1 MGKPK
6 LVSLVVVLLGIAVA
20 FYVTSQ
26 NNPSSSPTELG
37 ASLKTSGALTYK
49 NLFGGIPVQKTPG
62 LSDENVTDKVIQ
74 KYGEE
79 LFRLNEDAV
88 QGGFATSSPLT
99 PPSEEFLGSLLSG
112 ELDKSLSIPLFQ
124 IADIHVRS
132 EKGTEESVRLYG
144 QSFQR
149 ISDKNLAGLPAQA
162 GLSTPF
168 LSSVSLAL
176 FESKPSSLQSHIA
189 AAKAQVDDLLGLPVP
204 KELSSFHLEL
214 LNLWQRRFVIGSALL
229 QNDDPLKNM
238 AALNSLSDAMDKEEE
253 VFALLAP

>member
-149 ISDKNLAGLPAQA
+149 ISDKNLV
-162 GLSTPF
+162 GLSAPF